1 MMDKNKA
8 ESVIKD
14 TIEYANEEII
24 KNRKKSR
31 KILITT
37 LVVAI
42 LIIALLG
49 SSLISYVTFNV
60 ANPFSAAIGFFQI
73 AVLDKDYV
81 EISESPKVVL
91 AQPNADI
98 LTDYMESRG
107 FTEIEQMGAMLTY
120 SNGDNKEEMI
130 LFSMN
135 RYCSKWVWQ

>member
-1 MMDKNKA
+1 MMDRNEA

-14 TIEYANEEII
+14 TIEFANEEIK
-24 KNRKKSR
+24 KNKKKSR
-31 KILITT
+31 NILITT
-37 LVVAI
+37 LIVAI

-49 SSLISYVTFNV
+49 SSFISYVKFSV

-107 FTEIEQMGAMLTY
+107 FTEIERMGGLITY
-120 SNGDNKEEMI
+120 SNDDKTEMI
-130 LFSMN
+130 FFSIN
-135 RYCSKWVWQ
+135 RYYSKWVWE

>member
-1 MMDKNKA
+1 MMDRNEA

-14 TIEYANEEII
+14 TIVYANEEIK
-24 KNRKKSR
+24 KNKKKTR
-31 KILITT
+31 KILITI

-42 LIIALLG
+42 VIIALLG

-60 ANPFSAAIGFFQI
+60 GNPFSATIGFFQI

-107 FTEIEQMGAMLTY
+107 FTEIEQMGAMHTY
-120 SNGDNKEEMI
+120 SNGDKTEMI
-130 LFSMN
+130 HFSMN
-135 RYCSKWVWQ
+135 KYWSKWIWE

>member
-1 MMDKNKA
+1 MMDRNEA

-14 TIEYANEEII
+14 TIEYANEEIK
-24 KNRKKSR
+24 KNKKKSR
-31 KILITT
+31 NILITT

-42 LIIALLG
+42 VIIALLG

-60 ANPFSAAIGFFQI
+60 GNPFSATIGFFQI

-120 SNGDNKEEMI
+120 SNGDKTEMI

>member
-1 MMDKNKA
+1 M
-8 ESVIKD
+8 
-14 TIEYANEEII
+14 
-24 KNRKKSR
+24 
-31 KILITT
+31 
-37 LVVAI
+37 
-42 LIIALLG
+42 
-49 SSLISYVTFNV
+49 
-60 ANPFSAAIGFFQI
+60 
-73 AVLDKDYV
+73 

-120 SNGDNKEEMI
+120 SNGDKTEMI